1 MTLFDMSGKVAIITG
16 SSRGIGRAIA
26 ERMAEHGAKVVI
38 SSRKQQ
44 VCDEVAKAIND
55 KAGKQVALAIAANIS
70 TKDDLKHLVEETN
83 RVFGKIDTLVCNAAS
98 NPYYGPQAGIS
109 DDQFRKILDNN
120 IVANHWLISLVV
132 PQMIERREG
141 SITIISSIGGLKGS
155 TVLGAYAISK
165 AADMQLARN
174 LACEYGKHNIRVN
187 CIAPSLIKTDFT
199 KPLCDN
205 PETLKASTARSP
217 LLRIGEP
224 DEIAGAAVFLASSAG
239 TFMTGQP
246 FGMDG
251 GATISWSRV
260 RDAVQLSSRCSAER
274 GPIVLKQ
281 DGPGISSEPRRKW
294 RVARHRG
301 HAKSRLTPPSHK
313 PGCAAACVN

>member
-1 MTLFDMSGKVAIITG
+1 MTLFDMTGKVAVITG

-55 KAGKQVALAIAANIS
+55 RAGKQVALAVAANIS
-70 TKDDLKHLVEETN
+70 TKDDLKNLTEETN
-83 RVFGKIDTLVCNAAS
+83 RVFGRIDTLVCNAAS

-120 IVANHWLISLVV
+120 IVANRLISLVV
-132 PQMIERREG
+132 PQMIARKDG
-141 SITIISSIGGLKGS
+141 SITIVSSIGGLKGS

-174 LACEYGKHNIRVN
+174 LACEYGKDNVRVN
-187 CIAPSLIKTDFT
+187 CIAPGLIKTDFA
-199 KPLCDN
+199 KALWDN
-205 PETLKASTARSP
+205 PETLKAATARSP

-224 DEIAGAAVFLASSAG
+224 DEIAGAAVFLASAAG
-239 TFMTGQP
+239 TFLTGQTIVI
-246 FGMDG
+246 DG
-251 GATISWSRV
+251 GATIS
-260 RDAVQLSSRCSAER
+260 
-274 GPIVLKQ
+274 
-281 DGPGISSEPRRKW
+281 
-294 RVARHRG
+294 
-301 HAKSRLTPPSHK
+301 
-313 PGCAAACVN
+313 